1 MDCKLTCRFV
11 FLKVSGYI
19 ELNEELFSGVEGLIV
34 PTEEAE
40 KSSGGTEDSNE
51 SNDGLLRPFV
61 ACGVSSISDMPRYDL
76 VLDWKDVKSS
86 SVGRYDES
94 MGPMP

>member
-1 MDCKLTCRFV
+1 
-11 FLKVSGYI
+11 
-19 ELNEELFSGVEGLIV
+19 
-34 PTEEAE
+34 
-40 KSSGGTEDSNE
+40 
-51 SNDGLLRPFV
+51 
-61 ACGVSSISDMPRYDL
+61 VSSISDMPRYDL